1 MKPYLLA
8 LGAGLLV
15 GIIYSLLNVRSPAP
29 PVVALIG
36 LLGILAGEQIV
47 PIAKRVLAGERLSI
61 GWLRSECG
69 EHLFGALPAR
79 SAERQAERND
89 SGSKPS

>member
-8 LGAGLLV
+8 LGAGLVV

-29 PVVALIG
+29 PVVALVG

-47 PIAKRVLAGERLSI
+47 PITKRLFAAEGLSL
-61 GWLRSECG
+61 GWLKSECG
-69 EHLFGALPAR
+69 EHIFGTLPVR
-79 SAERQAERND
+79 PDKDAEHEPGRRL
-89 SGSKPS
+89 S